1 MHLYLVERT
10 DDWHYGDFD
19 AMVVV
24 AKDEESARQIH
35 PSQGGPLRSG
45 EPMEV
50 LWKDT
55 YSPWVKSPDLVDVT
69 LLGTSIEQEERV
81 VLASY
86 NAG

>member
-10 DDWHYGDFD
+10 DDWTYGDFD

-35 PSQGGPLRSG
+35 PKQGQPFCSG
-45 EPMEV
+45 ETREV
-50 LWKDT
+50 LWRDRF
-55 YSPWVKSPDLVDVT
+55 SPWAKSPDLVDVT
-69 LLGTSIEQEERV
+69 LLGTSIEQEEHV

>member
-10 DDWHYGDFD
+10 DDWTYGDFD
-19 AMVVV
+19 DMVVV

-35 PSQGGPLRSG
+35 PREG
-45 EPMEV
+45 EPLWPGETREV
-50 LWKDT
+50 LWR
-55 YSPWVKSPDLVDVT
+55 SRFSSWVKSPDLVHVT

-81 VLASY
+81 VLASF